1 LRRFLFAA
9 LCLLGLQPILAQT
22 NANPPAS
29 RSQNAPLVFL
39 DCDFCDVSYIRR
51 QIPFVNWVRDR
62 EDAIVH
68 VLITRSRTA
77 AGGREYLLD
86 FIGLKAREGTG
97 QSLPYVSPPSYT
109 NDEVREGMTGIL
121 KIGLLPFLDLPVLSR
136 MRVDFAGAQDT
147 DSPLGPEVDRWDSWV
162 FEIEASGYL
171 EKETQRTEVS
181 LDGGVTADR
190 VTEQWRIRNYLDLDY
205 DEDRF
210 EASGVTSRSSS
221 ESWSHRSVV
230 TRSLGPHLSAG
241 VSLRAWSAT
250 YDNVDFGLRIAPAV
264 EYSYW
269 PYDMDQKASL
279 TVGYYVGQRRLDY
292 AERTVYGERKETR
305 FNQTLDVDLRLNQP
319 WGSVRASL
327 EGSHYFHDMQ
337 RYRVELY
344 NRLSVRLF
352 RGLSLRVE
360 GGVDRINDQLSLA
373 AGEASLEE
381 ILLRRRELATDYEVW
396 GQIGFSYT
404 FGSIYNNVVNNRL

>member
-1 LRRFLFAA
+1 MRFLVAA
-9 LCLLGLQPILAQT
+9 FCLLSFHPVLAQT
-22 NANPPAS
+22 NGDPSAS
-29 RSQNAPLVFL
+29 RSQKAPLVFL
-39 DCDFCDVSYIRR
+39 DCDVCDVSYIRR

-62 EDAIVH
+62 EDAVVH

-77 AGGREYLLD
+77 AGGNEYLLD

-97 QSLPYVSPPSYT
+97 QSLLYVSPPSYT
-109 NDEVREGMTGIL
+109 NDEVREGITGIL
-121 KIGLLPFLDLPVLSR
+121 KIGLLPFLDPPVLSQ
-136 MRVDFAGAQDT
+136 MRVDFAGAQDM
-147 DSPLGPEVDRWDSWV
+147 DLPVAPELDRWDRWV
-162 FEIEASGYL
+162 FEIEASGHL

-181 LDGGVTADR
+181 LDGGVSADR

-210 EASGVTSRSSS
+210 GSSGVSSRSSS

-241 VSLRAWSAT
+241 VSMRFWSAT
-250 YDNVDFGLRIAPAV
+250 YDNVDLGMQFSPAI

-279 TVGYYVGQRRLDY
+279 TVAYYVGQRRLDY
-292 AERTVYGERKETR
+292 AQRTVYGERKETR

-327 EGSHYFHDMQ
+327 EGSHYFHDVQ
-337 RYRVELY
+337 QYRIELY

-352 RGLSLRVE
+352 RGLSLRLE

-396 GQIGFSYT
+396 GQLGFSYI